1 MTLKTIESLKRIEKR
16 IEKIEILEAI
26 IIMLKEHNEQDRRA
40 GNNAAEIIEKINDLI
55 FEYEIELQNLFKE
68 LLEL

>member
-1 MTLKTIESLKRIEKR
+1 MTLNIIESLKRIEKR
-16 IEKIEILEAI
+16 IEKIEILEDI

-55 FEYEIELQNLFKE
+55 FEHEIELQNLFKE